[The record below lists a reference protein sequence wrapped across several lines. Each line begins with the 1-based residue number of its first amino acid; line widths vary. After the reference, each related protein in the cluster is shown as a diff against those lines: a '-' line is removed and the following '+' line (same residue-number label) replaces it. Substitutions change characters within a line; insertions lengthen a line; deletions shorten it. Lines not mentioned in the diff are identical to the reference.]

1 MPPVALAALRA
12 RIADR
17 ATSPLCMLVGDDDVE
32 KSAVADEFMA
42 MVDEGLQAFNID
54 RLHGGETRVDT
65 LVDAANLLP
74 MIASRRIVLVLHA
87 EQLLVPKR
95 ASQASD
101 AEQER
106 LEAFLADPPPHT
118 TVVFVCGRLDERRRV
133 VKRLRERAD
142 VVDCGTIT
150 DAADAERWVRARV
163 AKEGV
168 AMDSAA
174 VRALVQRSGFG
185 IAKLRAGLE
194 RVLLYALGQKMV
206 SALDVREAV
215 TAEPDAQVDF
225 GIGKAIWRGDA
236 ASALRELG
244 LALDGGT
251 FPVMVL
257 GQLRATAEGLPSER
271 LEAALDAVFRTDLA
285 LKSSGG
291 DPRVLIERLTVE
303 LCDGGGAAKAGGRG
317 SVGDRAR
324 PRRRR

>member
-1 MPPVALAALRA
+1 M
-12 RIADR
+12 
-17 ATSPLCMLVGDDDVE
+17 
-32 KSAVADEFMA
+32 
-42 MVDEGLQAFNID
+42 
-54 RLHGGETRVDT
+54 
-65 LVDAANLLP
+65 
-74 MIASRRIVLVLHA
+74 
-87 EQLLVPKR
+87 
-95 ASQASD
+95 
-101 AEQER
+101 
-106 LEAFLADPPPHT
+106 
-118 TVVFVCGRLDERRRV
+118 CGRLDERRRV

-225 GIGKAIWRGDA
+225 GIGKAIRRGDA

-257 GQLRATAEGLPSER
+257 GQLRATAERLPSER